1 MRAAAKNCPGA
12 SALLGTSGLT
22 VRRAPVLIS
31 HTSLDTISPANMR
44 PRRRPELR
52 VYTELILQAI
62 VTGILLGGVYS
73 LICVGLTL
81 TFGVMRIINFAHG
94 EFLMVAMYGTYFF
107 TQAFHTE
114 SYFAVIAMLPG
125 LFLFGIFVFH
135 LLVRPILGAEPLNQM
150 LLLVGLSLVLQNGA
164 LALFSPDTRSV
175 QSALAYSKIE
185 FGDVIVSMPK
195 LIACV
200 VSVAITLALYWLL
213 QFTELGRRIRAAA
226 SDRETAALMGINV
239 NRVNLLAFGIGVGSL
254 GIAGP
259 VMMPIFYIVPNIGS
273 FFILIA
279 FVVVVL
285 GGIGNFMGALFAS
298 FIVAIAE
305 SLGALF
311 MPGSTAPVLPFLLFI
326 LVLLFKPEGLFAAP
340 AR

>member
-1 MRAAAKNCPGA
+1 M
-12 SALLGTSGLT
+12 
-22 VRRAPVLIS
+22 
-31 HTSLDTISPANMR
+31 SLD
-44 PRRRPELR
+44 
-52 VYTELILQAI
+52 LILQAI

-94 EFLMVAMYGTYFF
+94 EFLMIAMYGTYFF
-107 TQAFHTE
+107 SQTFKLEPYA
-114 SYFAVIAMLPG
+114 AVIVTLPG
-125 LFLFGIFVFH
+125 LFVLGVLIFH
-135 LLVRPILGAEPLNQM
+135 TLIRPILGAEPLNQM
-150 LLLVGLSLVLQNGA
+150 LLLVGVSLVLQNGA

-175 QSALAYSKIE
+175 QSALLYSKIE
-185 FGDVIVSMPK
+185 LGEVIISMPR
-195 LIACV
+195 LIAFA
-200 VSVAITLALYWLL
+200 VSIAITLALYWQLR
-213 QFTELGRRIRAAA
+213 FTELGRRIRAAA

-239 NRVNLLAFGIGVGSL
+239 NRVNLIAFGIGVGCL

-259 VMMPIFYIVPNIGS
+259 IMMPVYYIVPNIGT

-285 GGIGNFMGALFAS
+285 GGIGNFMGALLAS

-311 MPGSTAPVLPFLLFI
+311 MPGSTAPVLPFLLFV
-326 LVLLFKPEGLFAAP
+326 LVLLLKPEGLFAGRP
-340 AR
+340 Q